1 MHNLKGS
8 LFIYIRVEEL
18 ELLNSEFFENIII

>member
-8 LFIYIRVEEL
+8 LLIYTRVEEL
-18 ELLNSEFFENIII
+18 ELLNSEFIVNFIL